1 MHREWDRNDIFTKL
15 ICLPQ
20 LALPVEFLYEIL
32 CVGAPSPTRIACR
45 ISLRNSL
52 CWGPAN
58 FHCLLNFF
66 TKFSVLGPRQ
76 LPLPV

>member
-32 CVGAPSPTRIACR
+32 CVGAPPI
-45 ISLRNSL
+45 
-52 CWGPAN
+52 
-58 FHCLLNFF
+58 
-66 TKFSVLGPRQ
+66 
-76 LPLPV
+76 

>member
-32 CVGAPSPTRIACR
+32 CVGAPSPTRIAC
-45 ISLRNSL
+45 LN
-52 CWGPAN
+52 WGSN
-58 FHCLLNFF
+58 F
-66 TKFSVLGPRQ
+66 SMLGPCQYNIVEPRT
-76 LPLPV
+76 L